1 LVKGNGSTTGTLR
14 AAINDLRITI
24 SKEVKNIAKRINVNQ
39 RIRAREVRLIDPD
52 GKQVGV
58 VPLAQALETAK
69 SHELDL
75 VEVAPNVSPP
85 VCRIM
90 DYGRYKYQ
98 QNKKL
103 QEAKKRQSTFQVK
116 EIKMRPQTGEHDLQV
131 KLRHIKRF
139 LHNRD
144 KVKVTIMFRGRELA
158 YTDLG
163 GALLQRVIE
172 ETSEFA
178 VVEQE
183 ARREGRVMVMV
194 LAPK

>member
-1 LVKGNGSTTGTLR
+1 MRFALYSLR
-14 AAINDLRITI
+14 LLSGDSRTI
-24 SKEVKNIAKRINVNQ
+24 KEVKNIAKRINVNR
-39 RIRAREVRLIDPD
+39 RIRAKEVRLIDPD
-52 GKQVGV
+52 GQQVGV
-58 VPLAQALETAK
+58 VPLMEALETAQ
-69 SHELDL
+69 SHGLDL
-75 VEVAPNVSPP
+75 VEVSPNVSPP

-116 EIKMRPQTGEHDLQV
+116 EIKIRPMTGEHDLQV
-131 KLRHIKRF
+131 KMRHIKRF

-144 KVKVTIMFRGRELA
+144 KVKVTIIFRGREMA

-163 GALLQRVIE
+163 AALLRRVVE
-172 ETSEFA
+172 ETSELA

-183 ARREGRVMVMV
+183 ARKEGRIMVMV

>member
-1 LVKGNGSTTGTLR
+1 MLSALLN
-14 AAINDLRITI
+14 NDFRTI
-24 SKEVKNIAKRINVNQ
+24 KEVKNIAKRINVNR
-39 RIRAREVRLIDPD
+39 RIRAKEVRLIDPD
-52 GKQVGV
+52 GKQLGV
-58 VPLAQALETAK
+58 LPLMEALETAQ
-69 SHELDL
+69 SHGLDL

-116 EIKMRPQTGEHDLQV
+116 EIKIRPMTGEHDFQV
-131 KLRHIKRF
+131 KMRHIKRF
-139 LHNRD
+139 LHTRD
-144 KVKVTIMFRGRELA
+144 KVKVTIIFRGREIA
-158 YTDLG
+158 HTDLG
-163 GALLQRVIE
+163 AALLRRVAE
-172 ETSEFA
+172 EISELA

-183 ARREGRVMVMV
+183 ARREGRIMVMV

>member
-1 LVKGNGSTTGTLR
+1 M
-14 AAINDLRITI
+14 
-24 SKEVKNIAKRINVNQ
+24 KNIAKRINVNR
-39 RIRAREVRLIDPD
+39 RIRAKEVRLIDSD

-58 VPLAQALETAK
+58 VPVREALAIAE
-69 SHELDL
+69 SHGLDL

-103 QEAKKRQSTFQVK
+103 QEAKKRQSTSQVK
-116 EIKMRPQTGEHDLQV
+116 EIKIRPMTGEHDLQV
-131 KLRHIKRF
+131 KMRRIKRF

-144 KVKVTIMFRGRELA
+144 KVKVTIMFRGREMA
-158 YTDLG
+158 HTDLG
-163 GALLQRVIE
+163 AALLQRVVE
-172 ETSEFA
+172 EISELA

>member
-1 LVKGNGSTTGTLR
+1 
-14 AAINDLRITI
+14 
-24 SKEVKNIAKRINVNQ
+24 VKNIAKRINVNR
-39 RIRAREVRLIDPD
+39 RIRAKEVRLIDPD
-52 GKQVGV
+52 GKQLGV
-58 VPLAQALETAK
+58 VPLREALETAQ
-69 SHELDL
+69 SHGLDL

-116 EIKMRPQTGEHDLQV
+116 EIKLRPGTGEHDFQV
-131 KLRHIKRF
+131 KMRHVKRF
-139 LHNRD
+139 LDHRD
-144 KVKVTIMFRGRELA
+144 KVKVTVIFRGREMA

-163 GALLQRVIE
+163 LEVLQRVAE

-178 VVEQE
+178 AVEQE
-183 ARREGRVMVMV
+183 PRREGRIMVMV

>member
-1 LVKGNGSTTGTLR
+1 MY
-14 AAINDLRITI
+14 
-24 SKEVKNIAKRINVNQ
+24 KEVKNIDRRINVNR
-39 RIRAREVRLIDPD
+39 RIRAKEVRLIDPD

-58 VPLAQALETAK
+58 VPLMEALETAG
-69 SHELDL
+69 SHGLDL

-98 QNKKL
+98 QSKKL

-116 EIKMRPQTGEHDLQV
+116 EIRIRPMTGEHDLQV
-131 KLRHIKRF
+131 KIRRIKRF

-144 KVKVTIMFRGRELA
+144 KVKVTIMFRGREMA
-158 YTDLG
+158 HTDLG
-163 GALLQRVIE
+163 AALLQRVVE
-172 ETSEFA
+172 EISELA

>member
-1 LVKGNGSTTGTLR
+1 M
-14 AAINDLRITI
+14 
-24 SKEVKNIAKRINVNQ
+24 KNIAKRINVNR
-39 RIRAREVRLIDPD
+39 RIRAKEVRLIDPD

-58 VPLAQALETAK
+58 VPLRDALETAE
-69 SHELDL
+69 SHGLDL

-116 EIKMRPQTGEHDLQV
+116 EIKMR
-131 KLRHIKRF
+131 HIKRF
-139 LHNRD
+139 LENRD
-144 KVKVTIMFRGRELA
+144 KVKVTIIFRGREMA
-158 YTDLG
+158 YTAQG
-163 GALLQRVIE
+163 RELLERVVD
-172 ETSEFA
+172 ETSELA
-178 VVEQE
+178 VVEQDM
-183 ARREGRVMVMV
+183 RREGRIMVMV

>member
-1 LVKGNGSTTGTLR
+1 M
-14 AAINDLRITI
+14 
-24 SKEVKNIAKRINVNQ
+24 KNIAKRINVNR
-39 RIRAREVRLIDPD
+39 RIRAKEVRLIDPD
-52 GKQVGV
+52 GKQLGV
-58 VPLAQALETAK
+58 IPLTEALEAAA
-69 SHELDL
+69 SHGLDL

-116 EIKMRPQTGEHDLQV
+116 EIKLRPRTGEHDFQV
-131 KLRHIKRF
+131 KMRHVKRF
-139 LHNRD
+139 LDGRD
-144 KVKVTIMFRGRELA
+144 KVKVTVIFRGREMA
-158 YTDLG
+158 HTEAG
-163 GALLQRVIE
+163 VELLQRVVE

-183 ARREGRVMVMV
+183 ARKEGRIMVMV